1 MSDVVLPGE
10 EVGVVE
16 QYVPEGHIYEQ
27 NGILR
32 SLVFGKLKKDDS
44 THIVSVIKLSH
55 KPRIPVKGDLVY
67 CVVTDVRSKMVTVDI
82 VSKNKE
88 TFPSPF
94 VGLIPVSMV
103 HTERIDSAENYFA
116 PSDIVLAKV
125 VSERPPFVL
134 TTNNQ
139 ELGVILARCREC
151 GVLLESNSK
160 SLICSSCGARNL
172 RKLSSNY
179 VLTTTAQQTYNN
191 GYPSNERSVNRFG
204 NNRKRHR

>member
-16 QYVPEGHIYEQ
+16 EYVPEGFIYEQ

-32 SLVFGKLKKDDS
+32 SSVFGKLKKDDS
-44 THIVSVIKLSH
+44 THIVSVVKLSR
-55 KPRIPVKGDLVY
+55 KLCIPTKGDLVY

-94 VGLIPVSMV
+94 IGLIPVSMV
-103 HTERIDSAENYFA
+103 HTERIDTADNYFA
-116 PSDIVLAKV
+116 PSDIVLARV
-125 VSERPPFVL
+125 VSEKPPFIL
-134 TTNNQ
+134 TTKNQ
-139 ELGVILARCREC
+139 DLGVILAKCREC
-151 GVLLESNSK
+151 GAILESNTK
-160 SLICSSCGARNL
+160 SLTCSNCGARNL

-179 VLTTTAQQTYNN
+179 ILTTSTQAPHDNN
-191 GYPSNERSVNRFG
+191 FFNNDRGVNRFG
-204 NNRKRHR
+204 NNRKKHR